1 MTLQGQTTKTSV
13 IDKARVK
20 VCKLLKTSTHN
31 VRTLLKKGQIH
42 QLIKGCKENNLDIV
56 AIQEHR
62 WRTQNDIDILKNHGY
77 DFFYASASKE
87 GHGGVGILIKNQ
99 LANCILR
106 ITKVNSRIITMTLRC
121 NPQITI
127 ISVYTLTELAQVEAK
142 DSFYDE
148 LHTTISSI
156 PAHSFLLVLG
166 DFNAHIGKTSHESSP
181 QTIGRYFYHQE
192 TNDNSERFIS
202 LCEISRLI
210 STFHCQPHRNSHM
223 WTWEHPDGVHKA
235 QIDHILLGGKWRNS
249 VRTCRAYSIVELGS
263 DHNCNCRIENQPSSS
278 TS

>member
-1 MTLQGQTTKTSV
+1 MALQGQTARTSV
-13 IDKARVK
+13 IDRARVK
-20 VCKLLKTSTHN
+20 VRKLLKTSTYN

-62 WRTQNDIDILKNHGY
+62 WRTQNDNDILKNPGH

-87 GHGGVGILIKNQ
+87 GHGGVGILIKSE
-99 LANCILR
+99 LANCIVS

-121 NPQITI
+121 NPQRI
-127 ISVYTLTELAQVEAK
+127 ISAYDPTELAHVEAK

-156 PAHSFLLVLG
+156 PVHNFLLALG
-166 DFNAHIGKTSHESSP
+166 DFNTRIGKISHESSL
-181 QTIGRYFYHQE
+181 QTISRHFYHQE
-192 TNDNSERFIS
+192 TNDNGERLIS

-210 STFHCQPHRNSHM
+210 STFHHQPHRNSHM
-223 WTWEHPDGVHKA
+223 WTWEHPDGVNKV
-235 QIDHILLGGKWRNS
+235 QIDHSFLRRKWRDS
-249 VRTCRAYSIVELGS
+249 VRNCRAY
-263 DHNCNCRIENQPSSS
+263 
-278 TS
+278 